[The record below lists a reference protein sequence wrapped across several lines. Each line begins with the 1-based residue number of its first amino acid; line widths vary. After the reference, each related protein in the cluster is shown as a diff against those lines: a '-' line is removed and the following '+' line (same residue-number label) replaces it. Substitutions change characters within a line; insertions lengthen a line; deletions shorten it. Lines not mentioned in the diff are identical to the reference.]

1 MDAKRMDANMNLGR
15 KENRSLASQRAYKYL
30 RDSIYDGHFKPGQ
43 IVTED
48 EVASVV
54 GVSRTPVRE
63 AIRRASA
70 DGFLELE
77 GFRRAR
83 VSIFTDEDTKDIFE
97 IRAVLEA
104 LGAERA
110 ATRISAEEIEELER
124 LTNALEDATRAGGAS
139 LFRQFADFNNAFHRV
154 LLNASRS
161 RQIQQALEHLI
172 ESPLILHKRFEG
184 TLLGNLERT
193 IRHHRA
199 IITALKAK
207 DPKWAHAETMA
218 HLMSARSSLL

>member
-1 MDAKRMDANMNLGR
+1 MDAEIDTAKKASGD
-15 KENRSLASQRAYKYL
+15 RSLASERAYKYL

-83 VSIFTDEDTKDIFE
+83 VSNFTDEDTKDIFE

-104 LGAERA
+104 LAAERA
-110 ATRISAEEIEELER
+110 ATRISAEEIGQLEQ
-124 LTNALEDATRAGGAS
+124 LTDALEEATHAGGAS
-139 LFRQFADFNNAFHRV
+139 LFRQFADFNNAFHTV
-154 LLNASRS
+154 LLKASRS

-172 ESPLILHKRFEG
+172 ETPLILHKRFEG
-184 TLLGNLERT
+184 TLIGNLERT
-193 IRHHRA
+193 IHHHRA

-207 DPKWAHAETMA
+207 DPKWAHAEMMV
-218 HLMSARSSLL
+218 HLMSARSSLI

>member
-1 MDAKRMDANMNLGR
+1 MDGSMDLASKDSKNH
-15 KENRSLASQRAYKYL
+15 SLASERAYSYV
-30 RDSIYDGHFKPGQ
+30 RDSIYSGRFKPGQ
-43 IVTED
+43 ILTED

-83 VSIFTDEDTKDIFE
+83 VAIFTDEDTKDIFE

-104 LGAERA
+104 LAAERA
-110 ATRISAEEIEELER
+110 AAHISSEEIERLEQ
-124 LTNALEDATRAGGAS
+124 LTDALEEATRAGGES
-139 LFRQFADFNNAFHRV
+139 LLRQFADFNNAFHTTI
-154 LLNASRS
+154 LKASRS
-161 RQIQQALEHLI
+161 RQIVQAVEHLI
-172 ESPLILHKRFEG
+172 ETPLILHKRFEG
-184 TLLGNLERT
+184 SLIANLERT

-207 DPKWAHAETMA
+207 DPKLAHAEMMA